1 MKQKKIPMRRCVGC
15 MQSKP
20 KKELIRI
27 TEDGEG
33 GLAVDITGR
42 APGRGVYLCGDPDC
56 LKKARKKN
64 AITRSL
70 GLGVSAEVLDKLS
83 EEVAK
88 VSESSIIK

>member
-1 MKQKKIPMRRCVGC
+1 

-27 TEDGEG
+27 TADGEG
-33 GLAVDITGR
+33 SLAVDITGK
-42 APGRGVYLCGDPDC
+42 AMGRGVYLCADPDC

-70 GLGVSAEVLDKLS
+70 GQGASAEVLDRLS
-83 EEVAK
+83 EEVAA
-88 VSESSIIK
+88 VSQKKQEEKA